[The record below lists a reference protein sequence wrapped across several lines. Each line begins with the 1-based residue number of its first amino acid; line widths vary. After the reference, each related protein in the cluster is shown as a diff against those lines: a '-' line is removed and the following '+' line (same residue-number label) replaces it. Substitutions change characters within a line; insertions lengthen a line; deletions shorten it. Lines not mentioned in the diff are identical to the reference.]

1 MMNAEFLNII
11 IAAIAGGLGIAV
23 FNFLKRSIKRELK
36 QVIEETVKPEL
47 VEIHKRIDA
56 THERIDN
63 HMDQEEADIKALIK
77 ILAKI
82 SDTTEDDIRRQL

>member
-1 MMNAEFLNII
+1 MNLTYVEAI

-23 FNFLKRSIKRELK
+23 FNFLKRSIKRELT

-47 VEIHKRIDA
+47 KEIHERIDE
-56 THERIDN
+56 THKRIDN
-63 HMDQEEADIKALIK
+63 HMDQEEADIKALIR

-82 SDTTEDDIRRQL
+82 SDSTEEDIRRQL

>member
-1 MMNAEFLNII
+1 MASEYINII
-11 IAAIAGGLGIAV
+11 VAAVAGGMGIAV

-36 QVIEETVKPEL
+36 QVIDEIVKPEL
-47 VEIHKRIDA
+47 QEIHKRIDA

-63 HMDQEEADIKALIK
+63 HMDQEEADIKALIT

-82 SDTTEDDIRRQL
+82 SDTPEEEIRKEL